1 MPDIEIKTT
10 AQLLDE
16 FVTNQIRCWMSQE
29 KLMDTSLSEEERLTW
44 AIRAQEQNAKRT
56 ELIRILD
63 KRLNSPGFTNQSK
76 TYHSYLKE
84 EENG

>member
-1 MPDIEIKTT
+1 MTDIEIKTT

-29 KLMDTSLSEEERLTW
+29 KLMDTELSDEERLTW
-44 AIRAQEQNAKRT
+44 AVRAQEQNSKRT

-63 KRLNSPGFTNQSK
+63 VRFNSPGFTNQSK
-76 TYHSYLKE
+76 TYHTYLGEDK
-84 EENG
+84 